1 MTTLIIG
8 FALGMRHGTD
18 PDHLTAIDGLSR
30 IRPRATNGLL
40 FAIGHG
46 LVVTMLAVGAG
57 KLLAD
62 RVAFIGPWLLILIGF
77 INLAKL
83 LQKSPSGIA
92 EEKSTRPIVVQPFL
106 LGMLLAAG
114 FESASQLS
122 ALFLAGAMNPWL
134 LGSVFT
140 VGMVLVDGFDGYLA
154 ASTQYLAAAGATA
167 ARNAS
172 RLLGI
177 LVVVFSFGLGGA
189 ELLGFDLTRI
199 ALPLGLGLFVVVIT
213 IRVRARSGG
222 NPLGLRRVFPLS
234 RSTEGAL

>member
-222 NPLGLRRVFPLS
+222 NPLGLQRVFPLS

>member
-40 FAIGHG
+40 FAMGHG

-83 LQKSPSGIA
+83 LQKSPSGVA

-154 ASTQYLAAAGATA
+154 ASTQYLAAAGAAA
-167 ARNAS
+167 ARQ
-172 RLLGI
+172 
-177 LVVVFSFGLGGA
+177 
-189 ELLGFDLTRI
+189 
-199 ALPLGLGLFVVVIT
+199 
-213 IRVRARSGG
+213 
-222 NPLGLRRVFPLS
+222 
-234 RSTEGAL
+234 